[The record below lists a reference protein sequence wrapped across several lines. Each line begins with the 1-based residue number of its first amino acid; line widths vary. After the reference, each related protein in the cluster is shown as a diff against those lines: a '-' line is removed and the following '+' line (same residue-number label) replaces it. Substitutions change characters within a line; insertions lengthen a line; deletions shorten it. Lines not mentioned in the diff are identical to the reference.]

1 MKQVIDTLIE
11 STYFYTITRDWVL
24 PMITIIGVA
33 HVLDISERVKK
44 EIKSRHP
51 SVVAVELDRARYESL
66 KSGERGGK
74 LPFVYR
80 MLAMI
85 QKKIAKRY
93 NVKVGQEML
102 SSIEAAKEIDSSI
115 ALIDLPAQRV
125 FKKLLNSMSFKE
137 KIYLIIG
144 SIIGLIS
151 GKGKIEKEIKRY
163 QDNEDKYMDIMESQM
178 PSISK
183 ILIDDRNKFMAK
195 NMKDL
200 EERFG
205 SVVAVVGDGH
215 ISGLIKE
222 LEDEEIEVI
231 RLKEIMEEEGN
242 SDVNFSYNFK
252 VED

>member
-1 MKQVIDTLIE
+1 
-11 STYFYTITRDWVL
+11 
-24 PMITIIGVA
+24 MITIIGVA

-66 KSGERGGK
+66 KSGEEGRGN

-80 MLAMI
+80 LLSII

-93 NVKVGQEML
+93 NVKVGEEML
-102 SSIEAAKEIDSSI
+102 SSIEAAKEIGSSI

-125 FKKLLNSMSFKE
+125 FKKLLDSMSFKE

-144 SIIGLIS
+144 GIVGLIS

-163 QDNEDKYMDIMESQM
+163 QDNEEQYMDVMESQM
-178 PSISK
+178 PSMSR
-183 ILIDDRNKFMAK
+183 ILIEDRNKFMAK

-200 EERFG
+200 EKRYG

-215 ISGLIKE
+215 ISGLIEE
-222 LEDEEIEVI
+222 LDDEELEVI
-231 RLKEIMEEEGN
+231 RLKEIMSEEKNNEV
-242 SDVNFSYNFK
+242 SFSYNYK
-252 VED
+252 VQD